1 MFSLEH
7 IKKHFLMYVNID
19 ILLPYKINK
28 LDILKNYENVYNKL
42 IKMYKC

>member
-19 ILLPYKINK
+19 ILLPINK